1 MTKFFRIGF
10 QMLFTPPTEHFDE
23 KLFFKEAPFFE
34 TFLGCRA
41 NIYKFL
47 LVSLQYD
54 CRNRTPRVQMN
65 LLTVKMMKKLRA
77 NNFLIFTKK
86 TFVELTNV
94 QSAYPEEHFEEKVL
108 EKLFLTSV
116 SGRCVSIIRTIENSS
131 SGGLSK
137 LYSTRPQEITKKK
150 SVKKSFF
157 YCFSLYS
164 ETFSHYW
171 QEYGHG
177 FTNSIPCVQINILRK
192 FFLQNNSDK
201 RLKWEIGRFFFCRF
215 VTAALFVSSET
226 F

>member
-1 MTKFFRIGF
+1 MIFLSAKSFKKMTNFLRIGF

-23 KLFFKEAPFFE
+23 KHFFRQAPFFE

-47 LVSLQYD
+47 VVSFQYD
-54 CRNRTPRVQMN
+54 CRNRIPRVQMN
-65 LLTVKMMKKLRA
+65 LLTVKMMTKLRA

-94 QSAYPEEHFEEKVL
+94 QSAYPEEHFEEKVV
-108 EKLFLTSV
+108 EKLFLTSI
-116 SGRCVSIIRTIENSS
+116 SGRSVSIIRTNENSF

-137 LYSTRPQEITKKK
+137 LYSTRPQEIAKETN
-150 SVKKSFF
+150 VKKSSCYYFR
-157 YCFSLYS
+157 LYS

-177 FTNSIPCVQINILRK
+177 FTNSIPCAQINLLRK
-192 FFLQNNSDK
+192 V
-201 RLKWEIGRFFFCRF
+201 FCKI
-215 VTAALFVSSET
+215 VLTKK
-226 F
+226 